1 LTRVKLF
8 TVDQAEKALP
18 LVRRIVGDIVRSFE
32 EREKRLRDRAELG
45 EKPNPGSAAE
55 EKALQFEREA
65 DYFEDEIRRFHEEL
79 QQIGVELKDFQHGLV
94 DFFSRYEGRI
104 VYLCWKLNEG
114 ETLAW
119 WHDLHAGFRG
129 RQPITPNNR
138 ASFRGLEPGEKFIE
152 LE

>member
-1 LTRVKLF
+1 VTRVKLF

-32 EREKRLRDRAELG
+32 EREKRLKDRAKLG
-45 EKPNPGSAAE
+45 ETPNPGSQAE
-55 EKALQFEREA
+55 ETALKLEREA
-65 DYFEDEIRRFHEEL
+65 DQFEDEIRRYHEEL
-79 QQIGVELKDFQHGLV
+79 QLIGVELKDFQHGLV

-114 ETLAW
+114 ERLAW
-119 WHDLHAGFRG
+119 WHDLHSGFRG
-129 RQPITPNNR
+129 RQPITPGNR
-138 ASFRGLEPGEKFIE
+138 EQFRGLETGQKFVE